1 MLFEV
6 CKRNGAA
13 LFRHDLPSLTAVAV
27 VDNVVV
33 VAVVVAV
40 SSDFVFSMIRVV
52 GFCVWF

>member
-33 VAVVVAV
+33 DVVVAG
-40 SSDFVFSMIRVV
+40 SSDFVFSIIRVV
-52 GFCVWF
+52 GFCVSF

>member
-6 CKRNGAA
+6 CKRNGAE

-27 VDNVVV
+27 VDNVV